1 MSWQACGTH
10 AAYERK
16 ADSSGCLP
24 ARRHASIFCAEES
37 STSRGS
43 RCVTNTASACTSTRG
58 RNSCTLTTQMRSLRQ
73 GCRSS
78 IEWPCAEETVLS
90 GSPTDLA
97 ACCIRMR
104 SALNCHVEPDLERP
118 PATMRTEPPLRR
130 RCIAQNGPNGPSVG
144 KLTLRRRARATAGR
158 LASRAAARLLRT
170 TSCRFSFSRLAQSLP
185 SLTQSKSQERKK
197 RLKTNQSAHQ
207 RVVAMGAG
215 GHGGQRGHCGWC
227 LRLRGGTLHHRNSS
241 PADVRSLP
249 PVPTSAACEESADV
263 AGFGV
268 VRWKCPPKLARRP
281 RRAKTCPRWA
291 RSKSEPSE
299 PRQPRWQRI

>member
-78 IEWPCAEETVLS
+78 IEWPCAEETALS
-90 GSPTDLA
+90 GSPIDLA

-215 GHGGQRGHCGWC
+215 GYGGQRRHATATGA
-227 LRLRGGTLHHRNSS
+227 S
-241 PADVRSLP
+241 
-249 PVPTSAACEESADV
+249 
-263 AGFGV
+263 
-268 VRWKCPPKLARRP
+268 RW
-281 RRAKTCPRWA
+281 
-291 RSKSEPSE
+291 
-299 PRQPRWQRI
+299 WQK